1 MSELPAILSH
11 DSPGFHLAETWQ
23 REPKADIDPVVWAIH
38 YLQALRDLAVQAD
51 WITLDDGATP
61 PTAALIGI
69 GQHVHGINR
78 QLDWILQHFLACFE
92 IAQQPQVQVFAA
104 PIMAQAGI
112 DGFCNFQHHPITLM
126 VDPSRILAAD
136 WPHLVAHELAHG
148 IAHSDGHGHRFK
160 QALDHLCLAH
170 DLPLAP
176 DNSLE
181 TNVLPYWP
189 PCRKNPSHDRFWLEL
204 SHLGP
209 LDMNRP
215 TVADT

>member
-1 MSELPAILSH
+1 MSQLPTIFSH
-11 DSPGFHLAETWQ
+11 DSPGFHLAKTWQ
-23 REPKADIDPVVWAIH
+23 IGPQAEIDPVVWAAH
-38 YLQALRDLAVQAD
+38 YLQALRDLAVRAD
-51 WITLDDGATP
+51 WITLGDGATP

-69 GQHVHGINR
+69 GQYVHAINR
-78 QLDWILQHFLACFE
+78 QLDRILQHFLDCFE

-104 PIMAQAGI
+104 PIMAKAGI

-126 VDPSRILAAD
+126 VDPSRILTAD

-148 IAHSDGHGHRFK
+148 IARTDGHGPRFK

-176 DNSLE
+176 GNSLE

-189 PCRKNPSHDRFWLEL
+189 PCRQNPSRDRFWLEL
-204 SHLGP
+204 SYLGP